1 MKLSRD
7 RQEAAAAWFAAQRR
21 SVMSIEE
28 RAAFDAWRSDPH
40 NLAALNAMH
49 ELWGEMS
56 ALKGARIPLKAP
68 ARRRRSIAIGG
79 GIAACLGA
87 AVGLSLWSTQ
97 PLAFA
102 ESARTQI
109 GEQKAQTLPDGSV
122 VNLNVATR
130 IEYRMHARSRE
141 VRLDEG
147 QALFVVKKDKDR
159 PFRVRAGEYEIRAVG
174 TAFDVRRRDGATQVA
189 VQEGVVLVTKAD
201 GTQAGSAV
209 AWLRAGEKL
218 DLRPTVPAAKT
229 SVATV
234 EPIAIQSVAE
244 WRLRTV
250 AYEDATVAEVVEDL
264 NRFFQRP
271 IEIEDPS
278 LAARRVTIRLQVSD
292 RESTLKTLNALLGVD
307 LERTRQAT
315 RTPSAEPPPSS

>member
-1 MKLSRD
+1 MKIPTD

-28 RAAFDAWRSDPH
+28 RAAFDAWRADPQ

-56 ALKGARIPLKAP
+56 ALKGARIPIEAP
-68 ARRRRSIAIGG
+68 VRTGRRLALGTG
-79 GIAACLGA
+79 LAACLGA
-87 AVGLSLWSTQ
+87 VVSLGLWAAQ

-102 ESARTQI
+102 ESARTRI
-109 GEQKAQTLPDGSV
+109 GEQTSRTLPDGSV

-130 IEYRMHARSRE
+130 IDYRMHARSRE

-159 PFRVRAGEYEIRAVG
+159 PFRVHAGDYEIRAVG
-174 TAFDVRRRDGATQVA
+174 TAFDVRRRDGDTQVA
-189 VQEGVVLVTKAD
+189 VQEGVVLVTRVK
-201 GTQAGSAV
+201 GPEAGAVV
-209 AWLRAGEKL
+209 AWLKAGEKL
-218 DLRPTVPAAKT
+218 DLRAAAPSVGVP
-229 SVATV
+229 VARV
-234 EPIAIQSVAE
+234 QPVAVQSVAE

-264 NRFFQRP
+264 NRFFPQP
-271 IEIEDPS
+271 IAIQDPA
-278 LAARRVTIRLQVSD
+278 LGARRVTIRLQVAD
-292 RESTLKTLNALLGVD
+292 RETTLKTLNALLNADVGA
-307 LERTRQAT
+307 RPGAN
-315 RTPSAEPPPSS
+315 P